1 MINSPEGEKYY
12 DFLIEQG
19 YRYFNYSEK
28 HFVFE
33 KGERIIKIAKNTY
46 NNEDTDESYFIEKIA
61 HDLLLR
67 HNFPAVEIYKI
78 YQKGEFIDDFI
89 VLEEEKAYG
98 KICYGKNCGE
108 NYLLQAIN
116 IMQKATN
123 IKGNK
128 FGMMNKDGSAEF
140 SSWKEFLYSVVE
152 RMLEKEQADIYRKIE
167 DLPKIEESSFVFTD
181 CNMANF
187 VFNGQRLVKVIDV
200 ERPLWGDPLFLYGVI
215 KNRNQYMYN
224 LLNKDKKSDI
234 IEIYAKIYPYI
245 FKS

>member
-12 DFLIEQG
+12 NFLIEQG

-33 KGERIIKIAKNTY
+33 KGGRIIKIAKNTY

-98 KICYGKNCGE
+98 KIEYGKNCGE
-108 NYLLQAIN
+108 NYLSQAIN

-123 IKGNK
+123 IKSNK

-140 SSWKEFLYSVVE
+140 SSWKEFLYSVIE
-152 RMLEKEQADIYRKIE
+152 RMPEKEQADIYRKIE
-167 DLPKIEESSFVFTD
+167 DLPKVEESSFVFTD

-200 ERPLWGDPLFLYGVI
+200 ERPLWGDPHFLYGVI
-215 KNRNQYMYN
+215 KERNPYMYN
-224 LLNKDKKSDI
+224 LLSKDKNFDI
-234 IEIYAKIYPYI
+234 IEIYAKIYSYI